1 VSWSGAADADDEID
15 DLCDRASAGDERA
28 RQRLLAYYRPRLVRM
43 VRLRLNRLLQGRVDE
58 SDIIQDASIEAAK
71 RLDDYLASRT
81 LPFYLWLR
89 EIAARKLIDVQ
100 RRQLGA
106 RRRDAAREISLHHGA
121 LPAADSASLA
131 AQLLGK
137 LTSPS
142 EAASRA
148 ETRMKLEEVLNS
160 LDPLDREM
168 LALRHFEQM
177 TNAEVARTLD
187 MGESAASSRYVRAL
201 KRLKDELRR
210 IPGLLESG

>member
-1 VSWSGAADADDEID
+1 MNE
-15 DLCDRASAGDERA
+15 AGDRTSELLREAAEGNLAA
-28 RQRLLAYYRPRLVRM
+28 REKLFTLYRPRLKRM
-43 VRLRLNRLLQGRVDE
+43 VRLRLNKLLRGRVDE
-58 SDIIQDASIEAAK
+58 SDIVQEASLEAAR
-71 RLDDYLASRT
+71 RLDEYLAAPG

-89 EIAARKLIDVQ
+89 QFTGWKVIDVH

-106 RRRDAAREISLHHGA
+106 LQRDAAREISLHDGP

-142 EAASRA
+142 QAATRA
-148 ETRMKLEEVLNS
+148 ETRMKFQEVLNA

-177 TNAEVARTLD
+177 TNAEVARCLEIS
-187 MGESAASSRYVRAL
+187 ESSASSRYLRAL
-201 KRLKDELRR
+201 KRLKQELKR
-210 IPGLLESG
+210 IPGLL